1 MTRPNSQL
9 GFCEFSRC
17 QPAHR
22 RAHGHDCSLNRS
34 VSQCLK
40 KIFDSVHLFS
50 YKMHIQYTNET
61 AKRIM
66 NRFPSFFSV
75 YRVNAC
81 WLTIC
86 LCGLMPHAQAQV
98 SEKFNAD
105 ACQAVYQLSPTE
117 VQVHDNALSQWWFVP
132 SSSLGKSEYTA
143 PNSLE
148 LSSAS
153 EDKFLDASNDT
164 VLIRWQSKANDA
176 LRWANTQP
184 YLIVR
189 NGAPIRDMNGNVI
202 GSFTHLIAKARWDTR
217 LLVEQ
222 ADTESPEYRLV
233 APLRVEHAVSEVDKN
248 DRVIPRMCFNAAK
261 STNDAFNPVTSAT
274 QAQIIGFA
282 DSHNMAA
289 QSHLA
294 MMDKGGMQGVAKN
307 QTWFLVDAL
316 SKEKMGNPLSVT
328 RARGQVEIVQVFEHY
343 SLIRIEHSER
353 EVMRGTFL
361 KRAQATLPHP

>member
-1 MTRPNSQL
+1 
-9 GFCEFSRC
+9 
-17 QPAHR
+17 
-22 RAHGHDCSLNRS
+22 
-34 VSQCLK
+34 
-40 KIFDSVHLFS
+40 
-50 YKMHIQYTNET
+50 MHIQYTNET

-66 NRFPSFFSV
+66 NRFPSFCSV

-81 WLTIC
+81 WLSIC

-132 SSSLGKSEYTA
+132 SSSSGKSEHTA

-164 VLIRWQSKANDA
+164 VLIRWQSKASDA

-189 NGAPIRDMNGNVI
+189 NGAPIRDMNGNII
-202 GSFTHLIAKARWDTR
+202 GSFSHLIAKARWDSR

-222 ADTESPEYRLV
+222 AHTDASESLLI
-233 APLRVEHAVSEVDKN
+233 APLRVEHAVSEVDKD
-248 DRVIPRMCFNAAK
+248 DRVVPRICLNAIITPAHQRFNN
-261 STNDAFNPVTSAT
+261 TTTAT
-274 QAQIIGFA
+274 QAQILALA
-282 DSHNMAA
+282 DTHSMGA